1 MQPTPPSPHANDS
14 MTTPFPPALAAHT
27 HTHTHT
33 QTVGVDVVDKVC
45 GFAAL
50 RGDSLYEVC

>member
-14 MTTPFPPALAAHT
+14 MTTPFPPALAA